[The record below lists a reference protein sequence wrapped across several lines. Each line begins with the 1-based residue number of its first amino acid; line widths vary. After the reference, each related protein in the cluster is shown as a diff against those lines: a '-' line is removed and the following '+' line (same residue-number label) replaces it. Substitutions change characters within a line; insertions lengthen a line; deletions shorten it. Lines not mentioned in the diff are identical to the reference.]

1 LYTIREY
8 WFEGWFQLE
17 KVSEQ
22 LIAEIKKK
30 SREID
35 HLSHGEVILKIQ
47 DGKAVW
53 GEIKT
58 VWKADSN
65 KREARA

>member
-1 LYTIREY
+1 M
-8 WFEGWFQLE
+8 GWFYLE

-22 LIAEIKKK
+22 LIIEIKKK
-30 SREID
+30 SKEID
-35 HLSHGEVILKIQ
+35 HLMYGEVILKIQ
-47 DGKAVW
+47 DGRAVW

>member
-1 LYTIREY
+1 
-8 WFEGWFQLE
+8 
-17 KVSEQ
+17 VSDQ
-22 LIAEIKKK
+22 LIAEIRKQAG
-30 SREID
+30 EID
-35 HLSHGEVILKIQ
+35 RLQYGEVILKIQ

>member
-1 LYTIREY
+1 MFRT
-8 WFEGWFQLE
+8 
-17 KVSEQ
+17 SEQ
-22 LIAEIKKK
+22 LISEIKKK
-30 SREID
+30 SHIID
-35 HLSHGEVILKIQ
+35 QLRYGEVVIKIQ

>member
-1 LYTIREY
+1 MCFLFRT
-8 WFEGWFQLE
+8 
-17 KVSEQ
+17 SEQ
-22 LIAEIKKK
+22 LISEIKKK
-30 SREID
+30 SHIID
-35 HLSHGEVILKIQ
+35 QLRYGEVVIKIQ